1 MIFAELTFAVLG
13 CSSKDTDLSVEAG
26 ELERVEA
33 GLSLVANI
41 VESLRSIWCRVSSIR
56 LSSLF
61 IIASNHSQKSG
72 RRNALAHLRIFV
84 PFRESL

>member
-1 MIFAELTFAVLG
+1 MIFAELTCEILG
-13 CSSKDTDLSVEAG
+13 CSLKDTDFIVEA
-26 ELERVEA
+26 EEPKEVEA
-33 GLSLVANI
+33 EMLLVVNT
-41 VESLRSIWCRVSSIR
+41 VEARSIWCKVSSIR

-61 IIASNHSQKSG
+61 IIASNQSQKSG